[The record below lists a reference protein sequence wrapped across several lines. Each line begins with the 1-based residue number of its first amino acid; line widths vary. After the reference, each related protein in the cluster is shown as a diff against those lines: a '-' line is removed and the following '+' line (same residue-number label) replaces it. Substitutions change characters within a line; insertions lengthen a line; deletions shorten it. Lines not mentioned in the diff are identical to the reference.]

1 MGDISTLPLDRSTP
15 ASSGVVRFI
24 APALFLTSLV
34 YVVLATANFV
44 TIPKTATA
52 LAIFAAAALPGLAM
66 SMLLPPS
73 RSNEYGQRRR
83 LGPVVATRLAAA
95 AASILPTLFVTN

>member
-34 YVVLATANFV
+34 SVVSATANFR
-44 TIPKTATA
+44 TIAKAATA
-52 LAIFAAAALPGLAM
+52 LAIFAAAALPGRAII
-66 SMLLPPS
+66 MLFPAS
-73 RSNEYGQRRR
+73 RPNEYGQRRN
-83 LGPVVATRLAAA
+83 LCLVVATRLA